1 MLVQLGG
8 IFLNVVTP
16 VFALLL
22 IGALAGRW
30 LELDT
35 RTLTRFAYFLLT
47 PAFVFNIIGK
57 ADVSAALALRM
68 IGFIAVV
75 EIGLALL
82 GFLVARLL
90 RRPRKLVGAYIL
102 IAVFGNVGNFGLP
115 LIEFR
120 LGPDALIPAT
130 VFFVSVSMIAFTI
143 GVAVATGSQGSKLNA
158 LFSVIKTP
166 AIIALPFALFFNAT
180 GGPPL
185 FLERIA
191 GLLGAAM
198 VPTMLVTLGVQLSQM
213 KNFHFS
219 ADMFIASGVRLL
231 GGPLL
236 GWPLL
241 AFLLV
246 IPFGLVGL
254 ERGAGILQASVP
266 SAALASIIALEH
278 DLLPDFVT
286 PTVLLSTLLSLV
298 TLTGLMVVI

>member
-1 MLVQLGG
+1 MLPELAA

-16 VFALLL
+16 VFALVL

-30 LELDT
+30 LDLET

-57 ADVSAALALRM
+57 ADISAVLALRM

-82 GFLVARLL
+82 GFVVARLL
-90 RRPRKLVGAYIL
+90 RRPRKLVGAYVL

-130 VFFVSVSMIAFTI
+130 VYFVSVSMIAFTI
-143 GVAVATGSQGSKLNA
+143 GVAAATGSQGSKLNA
-158 LFSVIKTP
+158 LFSVLKTP
-166 AIIALPFALFFNAT
+166 AIIALPFALLFNAT

-191 GLLGAAM
+191 GLLGSAM
-198 VPTMLVTLGVQLSQM
+198 VPTMLVTLGVQLAQM

-236 GWPLL
+236 AL
-241 AFLLV
+241 LLV
-246 IPFGLVGL
+246 IPFGLTGL
-254 ERGAGILQASVP
+254 ERGAGILQASMP
-266 SAALASIIALEH
+266 SAVLASIIALEH

-298 TLTGLMVVI
+298 TLTGLMVVM

>member
-1 MLVQLGG
+1 MLLQLGG

-16 VFALLL
+16 VFALVL

-30 LELDT
+30 LALDT

-75 EIGLALL
+75 EIGLAFL
-82 GFLVARLL
+82 GFAVARLL
-90 RRPRKLVGAYIL
+90 RRPSKMVGAYIL

-120 LGPDALIPAT
+120 LGEEALIPAT

-143 GVAVATGSQGSKLNA
+143 GVAAATGSQGSKLNA
-158 LFSVIKTP
+158 LFSVLKTP
-166 AIIALPFALFFNAT
+166 AIIALPFALLFNAT

-185 FLERIA
+185 FLDRIA

-198 VPTMLVTLGVQLSQM
+198 VPTMLVTLGVQLTQL
-213 KNFHFS
+213 KNFRFS

-236 GWPLL
+236 

-246 IPFGLVGL
+246 IPFGLTGL
-254 ERGAGILQASVP
+254 ERGAGILQASMP
-266 SAALASIIALEH
+266 SAVLASIIALEH

>member
-1 MLVQLGG
+1 MLPELAS

-16 VFALLL
+16 VFALVL
-22 IGALAGRW
+22 IGSLAGRW
-30 LELDT
+30 LALDT

-82 GFLVARLL
+82 GFVVARLL
-90 RRPRKLVGAYIL
+90 GRPRKMVGAYIL

-120 LGPDALIPAT
+120 LGPEALIPAT
-130 VFFVSVSMIAFTI
+130 VYFVSVSMMAFTI
-143 GVAVATGSQGSKLNA
+143 GVAAATGSQGRKRDA
-158 LFSVIKTP
+158 LLSVIKTP
-166 AIIALPFALFFNAT
+166 ALIALPFALAFSAI

-185 FLERIA
+185 FLERIT
-191 GLLGAAM
+191 GLLGGAM
-198 VPTMLVTLGVQLSQM
+198 VPTMLVTLGVQLTQM

-236 GWPLL
+236 

-246 IPFGLVGL
+246 IPFGLAGL
-254 ERGAGILQASVP
+254 ERGAGILQASMP
-266 SAALASIIALEH
+266 AAVLASIIALEH

-298 TLTGLMVVI
+298 TLTVLMVVI

>member
-1 MLVQLGG
+1 MLLELAA

-16 VFALLL
+16 VFALVL

-30 LELDT
+30 LALDT

-82 GFLVARLL
+82 GFAVARLL
-90 RRPRKLVGAYIL
+90 GRPRKMVGAYIL

-143 GVAVATGSQGSKLNA
+143 GVAAATGSQGSKLNA
-158 LFSVIKTP
+158 LFSVLKTP
-166 AIIALPFALFFNAT
+166 AIIALPFALLFNAT

-185 FLERIA
+185 FLDRIA

-198 VPTMLVTLGVQLSQM
+198 VPTMLVTLGVQLTQL
-213 KNFHFS
+213 KNFRFS

-236 GWPLL
+236 

-246 IPFGLVGL
+246 IPFGLTGL
-254 ERGAGILQASVP
+254 ERGAGILQASMP
-266 SAALASIIALEH
+266 SAVLASIIALEH

>member
-1 MLVQLGG
+1 
-8 IFLNVVTP
+8 
-16 VFALLL
+16 
-22 IGALAGRW
+22 
-30 LELDT
+30 
-35 RTLTRFAYFLLT
+35 
-47 PAFVFNIIGK
+47 
-57 ADVSAALALRM
+57 M

-90 RRPRKLVGAYIL
+90 RRPSKMVGAYIL

-120 LGPDALIPAT
+120 LGEEALIPAT

-143 GVAVATGSQGSKLNA
+143 GVAAATGSQGSKLNA
-158 LFSVIKTP
+158 LFSVLRTP
-166 AIIALPFALFFNAT
+166 AIIALPFALLFNAT

-185 FLERIA
+185 FLDRIA
-191 GLLGAAM
+191 GLLGGAM
-198 VPTMLVTLGVQLSQM
+198 VPTMLVTLGVQLTQM

-236 GWPLL
+236 

-246 IPFGLVGL
+246 LPFGLAGL
-254 ERGAGILQASVP
+254 ERGAGILQASMP
-266 SAALASIIALEH
+266 AAALASIIALEH

-298 TLTGLMVVI
+298 TLTVLMVVM

>member
-1 MLVQLGG
+1 MLPELAA

-16 VFALLL
+16 VFALVL

-30 LELDT
+30 LDLET

-57 ADVSAALALRM
+57 ADISAALALRM

-82 GFLVARLL
+82 GFVVARLL
-90 RRPRKLVGAYIL
+90 RRPRKLVGAYVL

-130 VFFVSVSMIAFTI
+130 VYFVSVSMIAFTI
-143 GVAVATGSQGSKLNA
+143 GVAAATGSQGSKLNA
-158 LFSVIKTP
+158 LFSVLKTP
-166 AIIALPFALFFNAT
+166 AIIALPFALLFNAT

-191 GLLGAAM
+191 GLLGSAM
-198 VPTMLVTLGVQLSQM
+198 VPTMLVTLGVQLAQM

-236 GWPLL
+236 AL
-241 AFLLV
+241 LLV
-246 IPFGLVGL
+246 IPFGLTGL
-254 ERGAGILQASVP
+254 ERGAGILQASMP
-266 SAALASIIALEH
+266 SAVLASIIALEH

-298 TLTGLMVVI
+298 TLTGLMVVM

>member
-1 MLVQLGG
+1 MLLELAS

-90 RRPRKLVGAYIL
+90 RRPSKMVGAYIL

-120 LGPDALIPAT
+120 LGEEALIPAT

-143 GVAVATGSQGSKLNA
+143 GVAAATGSQGSKLNA
-158 LFSVIKTP
+158 LFSVLRTP
-166 AIIALPFALFFNAT
+166 AIIALPFALLFNAT

-185 FLERIA
+185 FLDRIA
-191 GLLGAAM
+191 GLLGGAM
-198 VPTMLVTLGVQLSQM
+198 VPTMLVTLGVQLTQM

-236 GWPLL
+236 

-246 IPFGLVGL
+246 LPFGLAGL
-254 ERGAGILQASVP
+254 ERGAGILQASMP
-266 SAALASIIALEH
+266 AAALASIIALEH

-298 TLTGLMVVI
+298 TLTVLMVVM

>member
-1 MLVQLGG
+1 MLLELAS

-90 RRPRKLVGAYIL
+90 RRPSKMVGAYIL

-120 LGPDALIPAT
+120 LGEEALIPAT

-143 GVAVATGSQGSKLNA
+143 GVAAATGSQGSKLNA
-158 LFSVIKTP
+158 LFSVLRTP
-166 AIIALPFALFFNAT
+166 AIIALPFALLFNAT

-185 FLERIA
+185 FLDRIA
-191 GLLGAAM
+191 GLLGGAM
-198 VPTMLVTLGVQLSQM
+198 VPTMLVTLGVQLTQM

-236 GWPLL
+236 

-246 IPFGLVGL
+246 LPFGLAGL
-254 ERGAGILQASVP
+254 ERGAGILHASMP
-266 SAALASIIALEH
+266 AAALASIIALEH

-298 TLTGLMVVI
+298 TLTVLMVVM

>member
-1 MLVQLGG
+1 MFLQLVS

-22 IGALAGRW
+22 IGAVAGRR

-35 RTLTRFAYFLLT
+35 RTMTRFAYFLLT

-57 ADVSAALALRM
+57 ADVSADLALRM
-68 IGFIAVV
+68 IGFIALV
-75 EIGLALL
+75 EVGLAFL
-82 GFLVARLL
+82 GYLVARLL
-90 RRPRKLVGAYIL
+90 HRPRKMVGAYIL

-120 LGPDALIPAT
+120 LGPEALIPAT
-130 VFFVSVSMIAFTI
+130 VYFVSVSMIAFAI
-143 GVAVATGSQGSKLNA
+143 GVAAATGSQGSKLHA
-158 LFSVIKTP
+158 LLAVVKTP
-166 AIIALPFALFFNAT
+166 ALIALPFALFFNWL

-191 GLLGAAM
+191 GLLGGAM
-198 VPTMLVTLGVQLSQM
+198 VPTMLVTLGVQLGHM
-213 KNFHFS
+213 GRFRFS
-219 ADMFIASGVRLL
+219 ADMFMASGVRLL
-231 GGPLL
+231 GG
-236 GWPLL
+236 PLL

-246 IPFGLVGL
+246 IPFGLTGL
-254 ERGAGILQASVP
+254 ERGAGILQASMP
-266 SAALASIIALEH
+266 SAVLASIIALEH

-286 PTVLLSTLLSLV
+286 STVLLSTLLSLI

>member
-1 MLVQLGG
+1 MLLQLAG

-22 IGALAGRW
+22 IGAVAGRR
-30 LELDT
+30 LELDA

-57 ADVSAALALRM
+57 ADVPAALALRM
-68 IGFIAVV
+68 IGFIALV

-90 RRPRKLVGAYIL
+90 RRPRKMVGAYIL

-130 VFFVSVSMIAFTI
+130 VYFVSVSMIAFTI
-143 GVAVATGSQGSKLNA
+143 GVAAATGSQGSKLNA
-158 LFSVIKTP
+158 LFSVVKTP
-166 AIIALPFALFFNAT
+166 ALIALPFALFFNWM

-191 GLLGAAM
+191 GLLGGAM
-198 VPTMLVTLGVQLSQM
+198 VPTMLVTLGVQLTQM
-213 KNFHFS
+213 KDFHFS

-236 GWPLL
+236 

-246 IPFGLVGL
+246 IPFGLTGL
-254 ERGAGILQASVP
+254 ERGAGILQASMP
-266 SAALASIIALEH
+266 SAVLASIIALEH

>member
-1 MLVQLGG
+1 MLFQLGG
-8 IFLNVVTP
+8 IFLNVITP
-16 VFALLL
+16 VFALVF
-22 IGALAGRW
+22 IGALAGRT
-30 LELDT
+30 LDLDA

-47 PAFVFNIIGK
+47 PAFVFNIIGR
-57 ADVSAALALRM
+57 ADVSAALAVRM

-90 RRPRKLVGAYIL
+90 RRPRKMVGAYIL

-130 VFFVSVSMIAFTI
+130 LFFVTVSMIAFTI

-166 AIIALPFALFFNAT
+166 ALIALPFALLFNAA

-191 GLLGAAM
+191 GLLGGAM
-198 VPTMLVTLGVQLSQM
+198 VPTMLVTLGVQLAHRGR
-213 KNFHFS
+213 FHFS
-219 ADMFIASGVRLL
+219 ADMFIASGLRLL
-231 GGPLL
+231 GG
-236 GWPLL
+236 PLL

-246 IPFGLVGL
+246 IPFGLSGL
-254 ERGAGILQASVP
+254 ERGAGILQASMPTAV
-266 SAALASIIALEH
+266 LASIIALEH

>member
-1 MLVQLGG
+1 MLLQLAG

-16 VFALLL
+16 VFALVL

-82 GFLVARLL
+82 GFTVARLL
-90 RRPRKLVGAYIL
+90 GRPRKMVGAYIL

-120 LGPDALIPAT
+120 LGEDALIPAT

-143 GVAVATGSQGSKLNA
+143 GVAAATGSQGSKLNA
-158 LFSVIKTP
+158 LFSVLKTP
-166 AIIALPFALFFNAT
+166 AIIALPFALLFNAI

-185 FLERIA
+185 FLERIV

-198 VPTMLVTLGVQLSQM
+198 VPTMLVTLGVQLTQM
-213 KNFHFS
+213 KDFRFS

-236 GWPLL
+236 

-246 IPFGLVGL
+246 IPFGLTGL
-254 ERGAGILQASVP
+254 ERGAGILQASMP
-266 SAALASIIALEH
+266 SAVLASIIALEH

-298 TLTGLMVVI
+298 TLTGLMVVM

>member
-1 MLVQLGG
+1 MLLELAA

-30 LELDT
+30 LALET

-57 ADVSAALALRM
+57 ADVSAELALRM
-68 IGFIAVV
+68 IGFIACV
-75 EIGLALL
+75 EVGLAVL
-82 GFLVARLL
+82 GFVAARLL
-90 RRPRKLVGAYIL
+90 RRPRKMVGAYIL

-120 LGPDALIPAT
+120 LGPEALVPAT
-130 VFFVSVSMIAFTI
+130 VYFVSVSMIAFTI
-143 GVAVATGSQGSKLNA
+143 GVAAATGSQGRKRDA
-158 LFSVIKTP
+158 LLSVVKTP
-166 AIIALPFALFFNAT
+166 ALIALPFALAFNAT

-185 FLERIA
+185 FLDRIA

-198 VPTMLVTLGVQLSQM
+198 VPTMLVTLGVQLTQM
-213 KNFHFS
+213 RDFRFS

-236 GWPLL
+236 
-241 AFLLV
+241 AFALV
-246 IPFGLVGL
+246 VPFGLTGL
-254 ERGAGILQASVP
+254 ARGAGILQASVP
-266 SAALASIIALEH
+266 SAVLASIIALEH

-298 TLTGLMVVI
+298 TLTVLMVVI

>member
-1 MLVQLGG
+1 MLLELAA

-16 VFALLL
+16 VFALVL
-22 IGALAGRW
+22 IGGLAGRW
-30 LELDT
+30 LALDT

-57 ADVSAALALRM
+57 ADVSADLALRM

-82 GFLVARLL
+82 GFIVARLL
-90 RRPRKLVGAYIL
+90 RRPRKMVGAYIL

-120 LGPDALIPAT
+120 LGEEALIPAT
-130 VFFVSVSMIAFTI
+130 VFFVSVSMISFTI
-143 GVAVATGSQGSKLNA
+143 GVAAATGSQGSKLNA
-158 LFSVIKTP
+158 LFSVLKTP
-166 AIIALPFALFFNAT
+166 AIIALPFALAFNAI

-198 VPTMLVTLGVQLSQM
+198 VPTMLVTLGVQLTQM
-213 KNFHFS
+213 KHFHFS
-219 ADMFIASGVRLL
+219 ADMFIAGGVRLL

-236 GWPLL
+236 AL
-241 AFLLV
+241 LLV
-246 IPFGLVGL
+246 IPFGLTGL
-254 ERGAGILQASVP
+254 ERGAGILQASMP
-266 SAALASIIALEH
+266 SAVLASIIALEH

-298 TLTGLMVVI
+298 TLTGLMVVM

>member
-1 MLVQLGG
+1 MLLQLGG

-16 VFALLL
+16 VFALVL
-22 IGALAGRW
+22 IGSLAGRW
-30 LELDT
+30 LALET
-35 RTLTRFAYFLLT
+35 RTLTRFAYYLLT

-57 ADVSAALALRM
+57 ADVSAALAVRM

-75 EIGLALL
+75 
-82 GFLVARLL
+82 
-90 RRPRKLVGAYIL
+90 
-102 IAVFGNVGNFGLP
+102 
-115 LIEFR
+115 
-120 LGPDALIPAT
+120 
-130 VFFVSVSMIAFTI
+130 
-143 GVAVATGSQGSKLNA
+143 
-158 LFSVIKTP
+158 KTP
-166 AIIALPFALFFNAT
+166 ALIALPFALFFNAT

-185 FLERIA
+185 FLERIT

-198 VPTMLVTLGVQLSQM
+198 VPTMLVTLGVQLTQM
-213 KNFHFS
+213 KDFRFS

-236 GWPLL
+236 

-246 IPFGLVGL
+246 IPFGLAGL
-254 ERGAGILQASVP
+254 ERGAGILQASMP
-266 SAALASIIALEH
+266 SAVLASIIALEH

>member
-1 MLVQLGG
+1 MLLQLGG

-16 VFALLL
+16 VFALVL

-30 LELDT
+30 LALDT

-75 EIGLALL
+75 EIGLAFL
-82 GFLVARLL
+82 GFAVARLL
-90 RRPRKLVGAYIL
+90 RRPRKMVGAYIL

-120 LGPDALIPAT
+120 LGEEALIPAT

-143 GVAVATGSQGSKLNA
+143 GVAAATGSQGSKLNA
-158 LFSVIKTP
+158 LFSVLKTP
-166 AIIALPFALFFNAT
+166 AIIALPFALLFNAT
-180 GGPPL
+180 GGLPL
-185 FLERIA
+185 FLDRIA

-198 VPTMLVTLGVQLSQM
+198 VPTMLVTLGVQLTQL
-213 KNFHFS
+213 KNFRFS

-236 GWPLL
+236 

-246 IPFGLVGL
+246 IPFGLTGL
-254 ERGAGILQASVP
+254 ERGAGILQASMP
-266 SAALASIIALEH
+266 SAVLASIIALEH

>member
-1 MLVQLGG
+1 MLLELTG

-22 IGALAGRW
+22 IGSLAGRW

-166 AIIALPFALFFNAT
+166 AIIALPFALLFNAS

-213 KNFHFS
+213 KDFRFS

-231 GGPLL
+231 GG
-236 GWPLL
+236 PLL